1 MPGKDVALFNDM
13 TAGAEA
19 RLMAPL
25 SPEQLHDVRQSLA
38 ANGFS
43 VRLSTDAGGYICN
56 SAAYAIYK
64 MHRLGTLENGLFIH
78 TPAALETESQS
89 GFAAALADAIL
100 ILRGD
105 LA

>member
-1 MPGKDVALFNDM
+1 
-13 TAGAEA
+13 
-19 RLMAPL
+19 
-25 SPEQLHDVRQSLA
+25 
-38 ANGFS
+38 
-43 VRLSTDAGGYICN
+43 
-56 SAAYAIYK
+56 

-100 ILRGD
+100 TLRGD